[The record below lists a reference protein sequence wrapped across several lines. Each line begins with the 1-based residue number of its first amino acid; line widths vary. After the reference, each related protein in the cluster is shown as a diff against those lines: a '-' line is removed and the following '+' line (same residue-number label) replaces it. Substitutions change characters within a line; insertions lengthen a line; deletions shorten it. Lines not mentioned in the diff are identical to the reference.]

1 MEQNYNSEEF
11 LKILTDVSNEA
22 IKKELERSDNE
33 AVANTNHQNNFVDQI
48 VESKNSQKEK
58 YTIKLSHKQKE
69 KNESENE
76 NGFQEKIIKDQ
87 TNQEDK
93 ANVSK
98 KRLRRKVLLIA
109 VVSLCGTLLISSVLL
124 IVFNMKKNGQL
135 SELNEQV
142 TELTNQ
148 NNEYQ
153 EKIDRNAKTITR
165 LANQV
170 SDLKK
175 ELQSK
180 TTIDWSERFEL
191 NFYHNYAVIVGTDDY
206 YYHEYNCDRLD
217 TSSFYIFNIENARSQ
232 GYHPCPACQ

>member
-1 MEQNYNSEEF
+1 
-11 LKILTDVSNEA
+11 
-22 IKKELERSDNE
+22 
-33 AVANTNHQNNFVDQI
+33 
-48 VESKNSQKEK
+48 
-58 YTIKLSHKQKE
+58 
-69 KNESENE
+69 
-76 NGFQEKIIKDQ
+76 
-87 TNQEDK
+87 
-93 ANVSK
+93 
-98 KRLRRKVLLIA
+98 
-109 VVSLCGTLLISSVLL
+109 
-124 IVFNMKKNGQL
+124 MKKNGQL